1 MGKAQNHCPC
11 CNVRI
16 PMRYRRRMI
25 NIFGTR
31 KSVPCPHC
39 GKLITY
45 SKSNRIFFIGSW
57 FIFVFACLGLL
68 LEVLKIYDGIIS
80 GIMYWV
86 LWLLFLLLGIPLFK
100 VKLEISDLEE
110 QNESQEKAS

>member
-1 MGKAQNHCPC
+1 MT
-11 CNVRI
+11 
-16 PMRYRRRMI
+16 

-45 SKSNRIFFIGSW
+45 SKSMRIFFIGSW
-57 FIFVFACLGLL
+57 FIFVLACIALP
-68 LEVLKIYDGIIS
+68 LEVLNIYDGIIS
-80 GIMYWV
+80 FIILCIV
-86 LWLLFLLLGIPLFK
+86 WLLYLLLAIPLFT

-110 QNESQEKAS
+110 QNESQEKAR